1 MKKLLLAFTLLISG
15 AYFAQ
20 AQNCPQTNS
29 PGIHIVQKGQTV
41 YRISKMY
48 GVTVDQLASWNNRGA
63 WDLLPIC
70 TPLRV
75 SPPSYSTTTQS
86 SSTTTYTPPPPAS
99 TTTTTSSTTYVENTK
114 GTGRYSKPFAQ
125 YKKQEKGVHYVED
138 GENIANIARLYGYTL
153 ERFSEFN
160 GIGAGQEVTTGQVLR
175 TTDCSCLNTVTDR
188 PDEKVDP
195 NSIRPAGAGAGTT
208 YTGGTTTTTT
218 SGTGTTY
225 TGGTTTTSTST
236 STSRPTAGAKPT
248 KAKAAYMN
256 NEELQMIDEI
266 NLLRSNPNG
275 YIPYVQEYISEL
287 QKNGSFG
294 NSIETARELIL
305 ELQQTPALSILE
317 PKQCVFTAAQK
328 HGMDEKSRGSTGH
341 MGSDNSW
348 PWDRVLRECPSLSDG
363 NENLV
368 GGPDNIRR
376 SVMLLLVDDGIPNRG
391 HRKTLLNP
399 AWKYVGCYK
408 VGTVNNMPNCWV
420 QNFAY

>member
-1 MKKLLLAFTLLISG
+1 
-15 AYFAQ
+15 
-20 AQNCPQTNS
+20 
-29 PGIHIVQKGQTV
+29 
-41 YRISKMY
+41 
-48 GVTVDQLASWNNRGA
+48 
-63 WDLLPIC
+63 
-70 TPLRV
+70 
-75 SPPSYSTTTQS
+75 
-86 SSTTTYTPPPPAS
+86 
-99 TTTTTSSTTYVENTK
+99 
-114 GTGRYSKPFAQ
+114 
-125 YKKQEKGVHYVED
+125 
-138 GENIANIARLYGYTL
+138 
-153 ERFSEFN
+153 
-160 GIGAGQEVTTGQVLR
+160 
-175 TTDCSCLNTVTDR
+175 
-188 PDEKVDP
+188 
-195 NSIRPAGAGAGTT
+195 
-208 YTGGTTTTTT
+208 
-218 SGTGTTY
+218 
-225 TGGTTTTSTST
+225 
-236 STSRPTAGAKPT
+236 
-248 KAKAAYMN
+248 MN

-348 PWDRVLRECPSLSDG
+348 PWDRVLRECPALSDG

-368 GGPDNIRR
+368 GGPDNVRR

-399 AWKYVGCYK
+399 AWKYVACYK
-408 VGTVNNMPNCWV
+408 VGTVNSMPNCWV